1 MENILEDLKK
11 YFRETPREEVLKGW
25 KKAKENAP
33 KGGPKLNEF
42 LCFAEIQYGSSPS
55 QIGRVTINGN
65 QPINNK
71 PEEISS
77 GFVFL

>member
-1 MENILEDLKK
+1 MENILEQLQK

-25 KKAKENAP
+25 KAAKENAP

-42 LCFAEIQYGSSPS
+42 LCFTEIQYGSSPS

-65 QPINNK
+65 KPVNNK